1 MGSKDHLC
9 ALAHQVFDGGE
20 RAHNA
25 LVGGDHTVFHR
36 DVEVTADENFLPCLD
51 LHILNRFLV
60 VSHMLLPFIKEIF
73 FRLII
78 YHTFPI

>member
-36 DVEVTADENFLPCLD
+36 DVEVTADENLLPCLD
-51 LHILNRFLV
+51 LHILN
-60 VSHMLLPFIKEIF
+60 
-73 FRLII
+73 
-78 YHTFPI
+78 